1 MIRQLQGNRRGGYGL
16 VVLRIVWSSAWT
28 RRSTR
33 TFRSGEDQE
42 LDFLAGMWEMP
53 RISRRRNKKRN
64 EKDGAYGSGASMHT
78 CLWTEADRH
87 SSTGLVLFFS
97 RGGRGS
103 SNAKKE
109 NK

>member
-53 RISRRRNKKRN
+53 RISRRRNKKRTR
-64 EKDGAYGSGASMHT
+64 KMAHMVLVPACTPAFGPKLTAILPQAWCCSFDGAGEGHRT
-78 CLWTEADRH
+78 
-87 SSTGLVLFFS
+87 
-97 RGGRGS
+97 
-103 SNAKKE
+103 
-109 NK
+109 